1 MREYTSEELIIIG
14 LHHALKSERERLQAE
29 LYKNRSSMSAVDLTD
44 RDGPDRLLG
53 LLLEATHLVRAFQ
66 EIEPDY
72 QDTVKAY
79 REAVADTAS
88 FAD

>member
-1 MREYTSEELIIIG
+1 MRDYTSDELIIIG
-14 LHHALKSERERLQAE
+14 RHHALKSERERLQME

-44 RDGPDRLLG
+44 CDGPERLLG

-66 EIEPDY
+66 EIDPDY
-72 QDTVKAY
+72 QEAVKAI
-79 REAVADTAS
+79 RKTMADTAG